1 MNYEN
6 WISYR
11 YMIASK
17 GRFLTFLNVISIG
30 GVAIGVASLIV
41 VTGVMTG
48 FGNNLREKIIGTT
61 PHIMIEKEG
70 GIRDFESVRRQVNTI
85 EGVKASSAYIQGNV
99 FLENTGQAVGLV
111 VRGIVPETEKQITH
125 VDQYLVQGNFNSLDA
140 EGVIIG
146 SELAR
151 YFGYALGD
159 TINLIAPGS
168 GIAGSG
174 WRYNLNVV
182 GIFTTGMVDYDT
194 NLILVHL
201 SKARQI
207 FHLPENSA
215 SGVGVKLRNPHQAEQ
230 IKNDIH
236 GLIGYGFV
244 AKTWIDMNRNL
255 FDALV
260 LEKWGLFLVLTLMV
274 VVASFNIISTLI
286 VTVTSKVHDIGILQ
300 SIGVPKSSIRRIFT
314 KQGIFIGCLG
324 TLWGVLAG
332 MGLSYVLRTYVRV
345 PREIYSIDHVPVELQ
360 LSDMIAIVVAALVIS
375 YLATIYPAAKAARLQ
390 PVEALRY
397 E

>member
-17 GRFLTFLNVISIG
+17 GRFLTFLNVISVG
-30 GVAIGVASLIV
+30 GVAIGVAALIV

-61 PHIMIEKEG
+61 PHIMVETEG
-70 GIRDFESVRRQVNTI
+70 GVADFAAVQKQI
-85 EGVKASSAYIQGNV
+85 DGLGGVKASSPYIQGNV
-99 FLENTGQAVGLV
+99 FLESGSQVVGLV
-111 VRGIVPETEKQITH
+111 ARGIVPEAEKRITN
-125 VDQYLVQGNFNSLDA
+125 VGQYLVKGDFTALDI
-140 EGVIIG
+140 EGVIVG

-151 YFGYALGD
+151 YFGYSTGD
-159 TINLIAPGS
+159 TINIIAPGS
-168 GIAGSG
+168 GIAGTG
-174 WRYNLNVV
+174 WRQNLKIA

-194 NLILVHL
+194 NLVIVHL
-201 SKARQI
+201 RKAQQI
-207 FHLPENSA
+207 FHLPENTA
-215 SGVGVKLRNPHQAEQ
+215 SGIGVRVENPN
-230 IKNDIH
+230 KVDLVKDGIH
-236 GLIGYGFV
+236 GLVGYGFV
-244 AKTWIDMNRNL
+244 VKTWIDMNRNL
-255 FDALV
+255 FDALI

-300 SIGVPKSSIRRIFT
+300 SIGVPKSAIRRIFT
-314 KQGIFIGCLG
+314 RQGIFIGFLG
-324 TLWGVLAG
+324 TLLGVSG
-332 MGLSYVLRTYVRV
+332 GVGLSYFLRTYVQV
-345 PREIYSIDHVPVELQ
+345 PKEIYSIDHVPVELQ
-360 LSDMIAIVVAALVIS
+360 LSDMLAIIIAAMAIS
-375 YLATIYPAAKAARLQ
+375 FLATIYPAAKAADLQ